1 MSPRRIAPGL
11 LTAATLAVVAYF
23 GAKLP
28 GLKVTGPLTLA
39 LILGLALR
47 AAWTPPVRFADGTRF
62 AARTVLRAGIVL
74 LGARLDFAVVASVGP
89 RILLLDA
96 IVLTAACFG
105 VAWLCRAFGVPR
117 KLAIILGVATGVC
130 GASAAVAAGAVTR
143 ADEEDVTLAVAL
155 AGLLGT
161 TGVFLYVLAGPHLGL
176 TESQLAVLIGA
187 TLHEVAQVTA
197 AAFAFGTT
205 SGDVGTL
212 VKLIRVVLL
221 APTLVV
227 LGLLSHEGG
236 RFRFSWKDPPVPWFV
251 VGFLAVGAV
260 RSTGVLAP
268 DVVKA
273 LSATSVFLMVV
284 AMAAMGLNTPLQML
298 RRAGPRAV
306 GGGLLGFLLL
316 AAFARALIPLL
327 GIS

>member
-11 LTAATLAVVAYF
+11 LTAVAIAAVAYPA
-23 GAKLP
+23 AKLP

-39 LILGLALR
+39 LLIGIAVRAL
-47 AAWTPPVRFADGTRF
+47 WTPPPRFAEGTKF

-74 LGARLDFAVVASVGP
+74 LGVRLDFGVVEQVGA
-89 RILLLDA
+89 RVLLLDLL
-96 IVLTAACFG
+96 VLTAGCFG
-105 VAWLCRAFGVPR
+105 VAAISRAFGVPR
-117 KLAIILGVATGVC
+117 KLSIIMGVATGVC

-143 ADEEDVTLAVAL
+143 AEEEDVTLAVAL

-161 TGVFLYVLAGPHLGL
+161 TGVFLYVILGPHLGV

-197 AAFAFGTT
+197 AAFSFGTD
-205 SGDVGTL
+205 SGDLATL

-227 LGLLSHEGG
+227 LGIVSHEGG
-236 RFRFSWKDPPVPWFV
+236 RFRFTWKEPPIPWFV
-251 VGFLAVGAV
+251 TGFLLLGVV
-260 RSTGVLAP
+260 RSTGVFAP
-268 DVVKA
+268 ALVKS
-273 LSATSVFLMVV
+273 LSAMSVFLMVV
-284 AMAAMGLNTPLQML
+284 AMAAMGMNTPLQML
-298 RRAGPRAV
+298 RRAGPKAV
-306 GGGLLGFLLL
+306 GAGLLGFLIL
-316 AAFARALIPLL
+316 AVFARALIPLL